1 MYSVLYIKWSVH
13 NVQCTVYQVIMYSV
27 LYIKWSVHNVQCTVY
42 QVECT

>member
-13 NVQCTVYQVIMYSV
+13 NVHSV
-27 LYIKWSVHNVQCTVY
+27 FYIKWSLHNVQNIVY